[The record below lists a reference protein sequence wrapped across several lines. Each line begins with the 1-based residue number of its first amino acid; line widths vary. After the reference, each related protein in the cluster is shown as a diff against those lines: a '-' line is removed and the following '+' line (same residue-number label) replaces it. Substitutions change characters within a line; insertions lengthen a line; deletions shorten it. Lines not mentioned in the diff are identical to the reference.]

1 MPRDRPTQPPS
12 TLLTTA
18 MPRSPTP
25 AARAQRNAAIRADR
39 ARGWPL
45 RKIARHYGISLA
57 LAHRL
62 AADVHIQLPG
72 AWHVARM
79 PKAVPLPPCPQAV
92 ALHWR
97 LYAKAQPHHPQ

>member
-1 MPRDRPTQPPS
+1 MPR
-12 TLLTTA
+12 A
-18 MPRSPTP
+18 PTP
-25 AARAQRNAAIRADR
+25 AARAQRDASIKADR
-39 ARGWPL
+39 VRGWPL

-72 AWHVARM
+72 AWHTARM
-79 PKAVPLPPCPQAV
+79 PKAAPLPPCPQAE

-97 LYAKAQPHHPQ
+97 LYAKAQPHHPR